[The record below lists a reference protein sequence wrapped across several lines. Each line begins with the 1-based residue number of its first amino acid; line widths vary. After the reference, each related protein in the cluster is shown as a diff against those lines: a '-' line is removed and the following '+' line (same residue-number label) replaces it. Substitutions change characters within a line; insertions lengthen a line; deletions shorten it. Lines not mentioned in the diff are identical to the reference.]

1 MAEPGAEEGGVGSD
15 SQITDEELTEY
26 QKLMSDVEKREQDR
40 IEQLANEMKEKCSHE
55 LGTKM
60 DDITK
65 DYETCFENRMKGME
79 KRYENHAAGNISSR
93 QVEVL
98 RLNKII
104 RDVSR
109 NIGDNWK
116 VVFPH
121 IMKNFPQDVIQAE
134 TVKIERQRPFMQGY
148 KALTTW
154 KDLSGEE
161 IQLMPLIEA
170 LRSCDTIEI
179 VERVLD
185 IMDADRETLLSMG
198 DFRCEEG
205 DEARK
210 NAASTSAFEAQ
221 ISDNNLLKISRQLTN
236 DWERLG
242 KTLGV
247 SEEDIAE
254 IKENETGYQAAFK
267 LLWTW
272 RENAR
277 EAETDHEAAD
287 QLIAELKKMG
297 KKDLAEIV
305 EGPAP
310 ATTA

>member
-1 MAEPGAEEGGVGSD
+1 MAEPGAEHDLTEM
-15 SQITDEELTEY
+15 TDEQITEY
-26 QKLMSDVEKREQDR
+26 QKLMGDVEKREQAR
-40 IEQLANEMKEKCSHE
+40 IDQLAKEMSEKCTHE
-55 LGTKM
+55 LTSKI

-65 DYETCFENRMKGME
+65 DYNTCFENRMRGME
-79 KRYENHAAGNISSR
+79 SRYENHAASNISAR

-109 NIGDNWK
+109 NIGDHWRT
-116 VVFPH
+116 VFPA
-121 IMKNFPQDVIQAE
+121 IMKNFPEDVVKAE

-154 KDLSGEE
+154 KELSGEE

-170 LRSCDTIEI
+170 LRGTDTIEL

-185 IMDADRETLLSMG
+185 IMDADRETLLNMG
-198 DFRCEEG
+198 EFKLSGEGEEG
-205 DEARK
+205 K
-210 NAASTSAFEAQ
+210 KAASAAHAGDAG
-221 ISDNNLLKISRQLTN
+221 INDNSLLKISRQLTN
-236 DWERLG
+236 DWQKLG
-242 KTLGV
+242 TTLGV
-247 SEEDIAE
+247 SEEDINE
-254 IKENETGYQAAFK
+254 IKENEQGYQAAFK

-277 EAETDHEAAD
+277 EAGSDHDAAD
-287 QLIAELKKMG
+287 QLVAALKKLG
-297 KKDLAEIV
+297 KKDLAEMV
-305 EGPAP
+305 EGSAP